1 LNSGVLTG
9 GRCKKLIQYLSE
21 VFSCNHSVELIGY
34 FVYNSKIMPGPA
46 KQLTPRQMKFA
57 QLIVYGVD
65 GSPITKTEA
74 ARRAGYSDAPG
85 EGSKLTNPNRYP
97 LVCAYISNLRD
108 EVREKYNITFE
119 GHLEELGKIRDSGK
133 KDNRNLA
140 AAATTEIARGKV
152 AGYYI
157 DQKIVRHGKID
168 DLNLDQL
175 YERMKTIKQK
185 NEKVIEAKKLLI
197 STSESESKHKDTL
210 EKKSSLP
217 QKKSDQDSTS

>member
-1 LNSGVLTG
+1 
-9 GRCKKLIQYLSE
+9 
-21 VFSCNHSVELIGY
+21 
-34 FVYNSKIMPGPA
+34 MPGPA
-46 KQLTPRQMKFA
+46 KQLTPKQVKFA
-57 QLIVYGVD
+57 QLIVYGVQ
-65 GSPITKTEA
+65 GTPITKTEA
-74 ARRAGYSDAPG
+74 ARLAGYTDSLH
-85 EGSKLTNPNRYP
+85 EGTRLTNPNKNP

-108 EVREKYNITFE
+108 DVREKYGISFE
-119 GHLEELGKIRDSGK
+119 GHLEELGKIRDRGK

-185 NEKVIEAKKLLI
+185 NEKVIQAKKLLAKG
-197 STSESESKHKDTL
+197 TKEPT
-210 EKKSSLP
+210 
-217 QKKSDQDSTS
+217 